1 MVLPWGSRPF
11 LGQCTIPEAQLPKV
25 FPPKFRGLILVEH
38 TTRAITV
45 EITPT
50 KMYFP
55 HIEIVEIKGRVFT
68 KICASESKEIWPN
81 ITTHGVS
88 SVQTIPW
95 LALKSDKSNIC
106 HHSMDYPRVSSVL
119 NHSGTSLYLL
129 SMDWLKGKPKRL
141 SHEIW
146 SFL

>member
-1 MVLPWGSRPF
+1 MVIPWGSPF

-25 FPPKFRGLILVEH
+25 FPPKFRGLMLVEH

-68 KICASESKEIWPN
+68 KICASKSKEI
-81 ITTHGVS
+81 
-88 SVQTIPW
+88 
-95 LALKSDKSNIC
+95 
-106 HHSMDYPRVSSVL
+106 
-119 NHSGTSLYLL
+119 
-129 SMDWLKGKPKRL
+129 
-141 SHEIW
+141 
-146 SFL
+146 